1 MIILPN
7 LTTEIVWSFGI
18 ELVILLVLLYLIYV
32 NTRKFFNT
40 NHSRPLLVFLLSLI
54 GLLLTSFIT
63 IICLFITQGV
73 IESELFINIK
83 KIYLICQLISLY
95 ALLLFFELFE
105 NETLMTQ
112 QSMIFTVITTIFGI
126 FTLFGNV
133 HQEAIWL
140 DFEQIYLVQLD
151 SLILL
156 VFLTFSIIIGIFI
169 LFDLRN
175 GLKDVWIT
183 QKGQLIMMIISTV
196 IIVFVP
202 LLISGLFALN
212 KVPYSILVELITRV
226 PVIIGVV
233 ILSISFGNPSDF
245 SLFYRR
251 KADKLIITNI
261 SGMPMFHYDFKE
273 NVHYVNETLF
283 SGAIVAITMLM
294 SESIKS
300 SSPIAEVLMKNKYRL
315 MFETKESFIVLI
327 LTPKGNAFLRDSL
340 EQFAA
345 SFEKKFGSIIESG
358 EIVDLN
364 LFISSGLDILFYDF
378 GIPMKYL
385 KEIVERLLF
394 EDTFSSIT

>member
-18 ELVILLVLLYLIYV
+18 ELVILLILLYLIYM
-32 NTRKFFNT
+32 NIRKFFNT
-40 NHSRPLLVFLLSLI
+40 NHSRPLLVFLLSLV
-54 GLLLTSFIT
+54 GLFFTSITT
-63 IICLFITQGV
+63 IICLFITQGN
-73 IESELFINIK
+73 IEFFINVK
-83 KIYLICQLISLY
+83 KFYLISQLFSLY

-105 NETLMTQ
+105 NETLLTQ
-112 QSMIFTVITTIFGI
+112 QLMIFTVITTAFGI

-133 HQEAIWL
+133 QAVWL
-140 DFEQIYLVQLD
+140 DFEQIYLVQLE
-151 SLILL
+151 SLLRFL
-156 VFLTFSIIIGIFI
+156 FLTFSIVVGIFI
-169 LFDLRN
+169 LFDLRT
-175 GLKDVWIT
+175 GLKDAWIT
-183 QKGQLIMMIISTV
+183 QKEQLIMMIITTI
-196 IIVFVP
+196 IIVFIP

-212 KVPYSILVELITRV
+212 NVPYSIMVELIIRI
-226 PVIIGVV
+226 PVIIGIVV
-233 ILSISFGNPSDF
+233 LSISFGNPSDF

-315 MFETKESFIVLI
+315 MLETKKSFIVLI
-327 LTPKGNAFLRDSL
+327 LTPMGTAFLRDSL
-340 EQFAA
+340 EKFAT

-364 LFISSGLDILFYDF
+364 LFINSGLDILFRDF

-385 KEIVERLLF
+385 KAIVDRLLF

>member
-1 MIILPN
+1 
-7 LTTEIVWSFGI
+7 
-18 ELVILLVLLYLIYV
+18 
-32 NTRKFFNT
+32 
-40 NHSRPLLVFLLSLI
+40 
-54 GLLLTSFIT
+54 
-63 IICLFITQGV
+63 
-73 IESELFINIK
+73 
-83 KIYLICQLISLY
+83 
-95 ALLLFFELFE
+95 
-105 NETLMTQ
+105 
-112 QSMIFTVITTIFGI
+112 
-126 FTLFGNV
+126 
-133 HQEAIWL
+133 
-140 DFEQIYLVQLD
+140 
-151 SLILL
+151 
-156 VFLTFSIIIGIFI
+156 
-169 LFDLRN
+169 
-175 GLKDVWIT
+175 
-183 QKGQLIMMIISTV
+183 
-196 IIVFVP
+196 
-202 LLISGLFALN
+202 
-212 KVPYSILVELITRV
+212 VELITKI

-327 LTPKGNAFLRDSL
+327 LTPMGNAFLRDSL

>member
-1 MIILPN
+1 
-7 LTTEIVWSFGI
+7 
-18 ELVILLVLLYLIYV
+18 
-32 NTRKFFNT
+32 
-40 NHSRPLLVFLLSLI
+40 
-54 GLLLTSFIT
+54 
-63 IICLFITQGV
+63 
-73 IESELFINIK
+73 
-83 KIYLICQLISLY
+83 
-95 ALLLFFELFE
+95 
-105 NETLMTQ
+105 MTQ
-112 QSMIFTVITTIFGI
+112 QQMVFTVITTIFGI

-133 HQEAIWL
+133 QAVWL

-151 SLILL
+151 SLIVL
-156 VFLTFSIIIGIFI
+156 VFLAFSIVIGIFI

-212 KVPYSILVELITRV
+212 KVPYSILVELITKI

-327 LTPKGNAFLRDSL
+327 LTPMGNAFLRDSL

>member
-1 MIILPN
+1 M
-7 LTTEIVWSFGI
+7 
-18 ELVILLVLLYLIYV
+18 
-32 NTRKFFNT
+32 
-40 NHSRPLLVFLLSLI
+40 
-54 GLLLTSFIT
+54 
-63 IICLFITQGV
+63 
-73 IESELFINIK
+73 ELFINIK
-83 KIYLICQLISLY
+83 KFYLICQLISLY
-95 ALLLFFELFE
+95 ALLLLFELFE

-112 QSMIFTVITTIFGI
+112 QQMVFTVITTIFGI
-126 FTLFGNV
+126 ITLFGNV
-133 HQEAIWL
+133 QAIWL

-151 SLILL
+151 SLIIL

-183 QKGQLIMMIISTV
+183 QRGQLIMMIISTV

-212 KVPYSILVELITRV
+212 KVPYSILVELITRI
-226 PVIIGVV
+226 PMIIGVV
-233 ILSISFGNPSDF
+233 VLSISFGNPSDF

-273 NVHYVNETLF
+273 NVHYINETLF

-315 MFETKESFIVLI
+315 MLETKESFIVLI
-327 LTPKGNAFLRDSL
+327 LTPQGNAFLKDSL

-345 SFEKKFGSIIESG
+345 SFEKKFGSIIASG

>member
-18 ELVILLVLLYLIYV
+18 ELVILSVLLYLIYV

-40 NHSRPLLVFLLSLI
+40 NHSRPLLVFLLSLV
-54 GLLLTSFIT
+54 GLFLTSFTT
-63 IICLFITQGV
+63 IICLFIIQGDM
-73 IESELFINIK
+73 ELFINIK
-83 KIYLICQLISLY
+83 KFYLICQLISLY
-95 ALLLFFELFE
+95 ALLLLFELFE

-112 QSMIFTVITTIFGI
+112 QQMVFTVITTIFGI
-126 FTLFGNV
+126 ITLFGNV
-133 HQEAIWL
+133 QAIWL

-151 SLILL
+151 SLIIL

-183 QKGQLIMMIISTV
+183 QRGQLIMMIISTV

-212 KVPYSILVELITRV
+212 KVPYSILVELITRI
-226 PVIIGVV
+226 PVVIGVV
-233 ILSISFGNPSDF
+233 VLSISFGNPSDF

-273 NVHYVNETLF
+273 NVHYINETLF

-345 SFEKKFGSIIESG
+345 SFEKKFGSIIASG